1 MYALT
6 LQNELFAWTPL
17 STLFPSGAEPV
28 HTFTL
33 ILHHVLCFAAT
44 QTVYL
49 VEHFMLEFLAGL
61 LSVILL
67 VIPHRTNIISLG
79 DN

>member
-49 VEHFMLEFLAGL
+49 VVPFCTDGPSDSFCRTERVFRAAADSGL
-61 LSVILL
+61 V
-67 VIPHRTNIISLG
+67 TF
-79 DN
+79 